1 MARFKLKHRP
11 AEEPWQEKIGV
22 HLGRLFVADETEG
35 KDNNIYDS

>member
-22 HLGRLFVADETEG
+22 HLGRFVADETEG